1 MNCTTNPFHFRANID
16 RLWRRANR
24 NAPAYRRLDALDAV
38 VRELFAPNDRARRN
52 HRMYLATDPFDVA
65 RHLLRDL
72 HDRPSSNSSPAS
84 EGSLP
89 LRLGEACPALD
100 AGGWGE
106 GPPLL
111 ADETQLEED
120 DDPL

>member
-1 MNCTTNPFHFRANID
+1 MPNPFHFRANID
-16 RLWRRANR
+16 RLWRTANG
-24 NAPAYRRLDALDAV
+24 NAPAHRRLNALDAV

-65 RHLLRDL
+65 RHLLRNL
-72 HDRPSSNSSPAS
+72 HDRPGPTAPAS
-84 EGSLP
+84 EGSLCLP
-89 LRLGEACPALD
+89 LPLGEACPALD

-106 GPPLL
+106 GPPPL
-111 ADETQLEED
+111 ADDVQLEED

>member
-1 MNCTTNPFHFRANID
+1 MNCTTNPFHFRAKID
-16 RLWRRANR
+16 RLWRRANS
-24 NAPAYRRLDALDAV
+24 NAPAHRRLDALDAV

-72 HDRPSSNSSPAS
+72 HDRPSSYSSPAS

-89 LRLGEACPALD
+89 LPLLLPLPLGE
-100 AGGWGE
+100 GWGE

-111 ADETQLEED
+111 ADETQLDED

>member
-16 RLWRRANR
+16 RLWRRANS

-72 HDRPSSNSSPAS
+72 HDRPTPEVIACEESSVPAP
-84 EGSLP
+84 ERGPVP
-89 LRLGEACPALD
+89 LD
-100 AGGWGE
+100 NV
-106 GPPLL
+106 
-111 ADETQLEED
+111 QLEED